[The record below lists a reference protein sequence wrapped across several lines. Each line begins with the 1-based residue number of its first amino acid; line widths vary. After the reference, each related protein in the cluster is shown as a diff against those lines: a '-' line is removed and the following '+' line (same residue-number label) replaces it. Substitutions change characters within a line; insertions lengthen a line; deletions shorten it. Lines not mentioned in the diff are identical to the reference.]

1 MRLIRLSSNMN
12 SFHTVEFKDGLNL
25 IVGKQA
31 NPNDSNKKNTYNG
44 VGKSLIIYLIH
55 FCLGSNRIDVFE
67 DKIPGWE
74 FKLDF
79 LLDGKL
85 FTSKR
90 NTKKQSEIFL
100 NNEKLTITKFRS
112 IMLNKVFGIQEKI
125 N

>member
-67 DKIPGWE
+67 EKIPGWE

-85 FTSKR
+85 FTSRR

-100 NNEKLTITKFRS
+100 NNEKLTIKKFRS
-112 IMLNKVFGIQEKI
+112 IM
-125 N
+125 